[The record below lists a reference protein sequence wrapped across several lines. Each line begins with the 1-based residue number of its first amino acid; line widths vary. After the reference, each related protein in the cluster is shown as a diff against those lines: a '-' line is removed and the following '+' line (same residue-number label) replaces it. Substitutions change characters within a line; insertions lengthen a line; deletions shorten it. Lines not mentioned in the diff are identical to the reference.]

1 MPKGVYPRRPRT
13 AKPVAVA
20 KKQAPKQ
27 PDPRLKST
35 VWEYMES
42 DPEVVALTKKR
53 AELNELRTEAKRQA
67 VSSSHK
73 IADYYRSIRVIQNQ
87 VDAYE
92 CSSDNEDSAVKELTG
107 ECMECVVDGFTSVID
122 ELHEKLAMKARKLVK
137 FSDAA
142 TELDQSID
150 ELFKKWSA
158 ARTRARKEWEDHQ
171 AKLEKQA
178 EVAK

>member
-1 MPKGVYPRRPRT
+1 MPRGVYPRRPRT
-13 AKPVAVA
+13 ARPIATT
-20 KKQAPKQ
+20 KKSASTQ
-27 PDPRLKST
+27 PDPRLKQT
-35 VWEYMES
+35 IWEYMDS
-42 DPEVVALTKKR
+42 DPEVIALTSKR

-87 VDAYE
+87 LNAYE
-92 CSSDNEDSAVKELTG
+92 CSSEDEDKSAERLTG
-107 ECMECVVDGFTSVID
+107 ECMECVADGFTSVID
-122 ELHEKLAMKARKLVK
+122 ELHEKLVMKARKLVK

-171 AKLEKQA
+171 AKLAKTA
-178 EVAK
+178 ETK